1 MQTFQDAIAI
11 ERARYAA
18 ARGASLLMLMPAYHG
33 VSLNADAPSMLDR
46 FGRIAD
52 AAKISIL
59 ILNAL
64 LSGVTLTMSFLVRLA
79 REMPRSSYFNI
90 EVPFA
95 AAKPRTLTDAGGG
108 TILAPSTER
117 KPLQ

>member
-1 MQTFQDAIAI
+1 
-11 ERARYAA
+11 
-18 ARGASLLMLMPAYHG
+18 
-33 VSLNADAPSMLDR
+33 MLDR

-59 ILNAL
+59 VLNAL

-79 REMPRSSYFNI
+79 REMPRFRYFNI

-95 AAKPRTLTDAGGG
+95 AAKPRTLTDVREEA
-108 TILAPSTER
+108 ILGPSTER